1 MAKRNRSNPNGGTDT
16 RHIVRRRNLWYFQ
29 RGIPREH
36 QAALGT
42 KLFSR
47 SLGTSDLKI
56 ARLRRDLLNR
66 EFESM
71 LASLAPQV
79 ESWSPRGLTMTA
91 SYVRL
96 HAPGEAAETFEQEAA
111 RVAAHQPT
119 PMQVDELALAEAIER
134 GAAVVTAADETG
146 TLLSEAIEEHLEHL
160 TATARP
166 NSVAARRRALEHLR
180 AYLGDVPV
188 PGVTRRQL
196 AQWIGTFP
204 DSESLKTRRNRAGD
218 AVAFFSWAM
227 DVGFRLDHP
236 AQGLRK
242 LLREDT
248 RGSEAKANGKVRPW
262 TPAEVQTLLA
272 NMRDELP
279 ADDPLHGLVRL
290 ALYTGCR
297 REELG
302 QLRGRDAEVVD
313 GVQVLRIR
321 QGKSANAV
329 RLIPVHSAVR
339 DLVSD
344 VAPDAF
350 LLLMDGGVTLDGRRT
365 HTTGDRF
372 SRFKAAAG
380 FPSEL
385 TFHGFRRSVA
395 QRMETAKVPQSTTE
409 YLLGHHRASMS
420 YGKYSNRPDTDVL
433 AEAIETIRYG
443 VEGSST

>member
-1 MAKRNRSNPNGGTDT
+1 MAKRNRSNPTGGTDT

-56 ARLRRDLLNR
+56 ARQRRDLLNR

-119 PMQVDELALAEAIER
+119 PMQVDEPALAEALEQAGQI
-134 GAAVVTAADETG
+134 VADTEGT
-146 TLLSEAIEEHLEHL
+146 TLLSETIEEHLEHL
-160 TATARP
+160 AGTARP
-166 NSVAARRRALEHLR
+166 NSVAARRRSLAALQG
-180 AYLGDVPV
+180 YLGDVAV
-188 PGVTRRQL
+188 PGITRRRL
-196 AQWIGTFP
+196 AQWVGKFRDDET
-204 DSESLKTRRNRAGD
+204 ESRKTKANRVGD
-218 AVAFFSWAM
+218 VAAFFAWCV
-227 DVGFRLDHP
+227 DVGIRMDNP

-242 LLREDT
+242 LLKDST
-248 RGSEAKANGKVRPW
+248 RGDEQKTENARVRPW
-262 TPAEVQTLLA
+262 SVAEIRDLLA
-272 NMRDELP
+272 RMDTDLEV
-279 ADDPLHGLVRL
+279 DDPLHGLVRL

-302 QLRGRDAEVVD
+302 QLRGRDVETID
-313 GVQVLRIR
+313 GVQVLKIR

-329 RLIPVHSAVR
+329 RVIPVHGAVA
-339 DLVSD
+339 DLVAG
-344 VAPDAF
+344 VAPHDF
-350 LLLMDGGVTLDGRRT
+350 ILPMDGGETADGRRS
-365 HTTGDRF
+365 HTTGARF
-372 SRFKAAAG
+372 SAFKRQAG
-380 FPSEL
+380 FPAEL
-385 TFHGFRRSVA
+385 TFHGLRRSCAQRLESAGVA
-395 QRMETAKVPQSTTE
+395 QSTAE
-409 YLLGHHRASMS
+409 YLLGHHRTSLS
-420 YGKYSNRPDTDVL
+420 YGLYSDRPDAQVL
-433 AEAIETIRYG
+433 RDAVEAIAYG
-443 VEGSST
+443 REG